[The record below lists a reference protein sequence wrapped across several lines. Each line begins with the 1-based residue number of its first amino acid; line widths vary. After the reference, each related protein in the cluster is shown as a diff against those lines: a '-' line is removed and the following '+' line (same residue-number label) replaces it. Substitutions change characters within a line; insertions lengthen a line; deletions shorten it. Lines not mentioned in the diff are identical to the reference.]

1 MKSDLLRKFIKFGI
15 VGFSGVFVDFG
26 VTGLCREV
34 IGLNQYIANS
44 AGFLCAV
51 ASNYT
56 LNRLWT
62 FRSRDPAVAAQFSK
76 FLVASLI
83 GLGLNNGIVY
93 LLNERVYIPFYLSK
107 LIATALVMVWNFW
120 ANYTFTFNPNNTLRT
135 RSKPK

>member
-1 MKSDLLRKFIKFGI
+1 
-15 VGFSGVFVDFG
+15 

-83 GLGLNNGIVY
+83 GLGLNNGMVY
-93 LLNERVYIPFYLSK
+93 LLNERIYIPFYLSK

-120 ANYTFTFNPNNTLRT
+120 ANYTFTFNPNSTLRT